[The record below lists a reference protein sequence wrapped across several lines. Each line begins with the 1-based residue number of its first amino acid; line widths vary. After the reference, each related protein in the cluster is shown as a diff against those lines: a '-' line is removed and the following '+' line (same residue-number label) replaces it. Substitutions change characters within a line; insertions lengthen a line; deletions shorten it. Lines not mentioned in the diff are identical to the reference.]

1 MLPIYDAELLSA
13 YGSQHSDE
21 AFSVLVERYAALV
34 YSAAWRQ
41 VQNPHLAQEVTQAVF
56 VILARKAA
64 ALSQRTVLSGWL
76 CRTAHLVARNALKT
90 EHRRQH
96 REQEAHMQS
105 LLNEPGADAWA
116 QLAPLL
122 DEAVAQ
128 LSDPDR
134 NAVVLRFY
142 QHKPLNEVANILGVA
157 PDAAQKRV
165 SRAVDKLRKFFSKR
179 GVTLTPAA
187 LGAAIAA
194 NSVQAAPAGLAL
206 TISAAA
212 VKGAAV
218 ATSVT
223 ALASGTI
230 KTIAMTTLQKTLI
243 AVTIIAASVA
253 TPLAIQRQTNLRK
266 ENEALRL
273 QIDQQAQ
280 LAAENERLS
289 KMITETVQASPQ
301 LLPDDRLQELL
312 RLRGEVGR
320 LRLESR
326 ELARV
331 KAAETQSPV
340 NLLRRQL
347 AQMPEKTIPELQLLD
362 DGKWS
367 DDANKGK
374 LDTEDGVRETLAK
387 LRRTAKLRFVLSMG
401 HAMQDYVKAA
411 NGQLPSSLSELTP
424 YFKPYLTQPVDE
436 AMLQRYE
443 LLHTGKLSDLPAGE
457 FLIAEKAAV
466 DERFDTLFKLG
477 ADTYTM
483 QGIGKWS
490 HQAETTN
497 KWKF

>member
-1 MLPIYDAELLSA
+1 MRQLDDAELLSA
-13 YGSQHSDE
+13 YASQHSEE
-21 AFSVLVERYAALV
+21 AFSVLAERYVALV

-56 VILARKAA
+56 IILASKAA

-76 CRTAHLVARNALKT
+76 CRTAHLVACNALKT

-105 LLNEPGADAWA
+105 LLNQPGADAWA
-116 QLAPLL
+116 QMAPLL

-128 LSDPDR
+128 LSDTDR

-142 QHKPLNEVANILGVA
+142 QQKPLNEVANILGVD

-165 SRAVDKLRKFFSKR
+165 SRAVDRLRKFFSQR
-179 GVTLTPAA
+179 GVTLTATA
-187 LGAAIAA
+187 LRATITA
-194 NSVQAAPAGLAL
+194 NSVQAVPAGLAL
-206 TISAAA
+206 TISAAT

-253 TPLAIQRQTNLRK
+253 TPVAIQRQSNLRK
-266 ENEALRL
+266 ENESLRQQL
-273 QIDQQAQ
+273 DQQAQ

-289 KMITETVQASPQ
+289 NLITETARTNSI
-301 LLPDDRLQELL
+301 LLPDGQLKELL

-340 NLLRRQL
+340 NQLRRQL
-347 AQMPEKTIPELQLLD
+347 AQMPDKNIPELQLLD
-362 DGKWS
+362 NNKWS
-367 DDANKGK
+367 EDANKGK

-387 LRRTAKLRFVLSMG
+387 LRRAAKMRFVFTMG
-401 HAMQDYVKAA
+401 HALEDYVKAA

-424 YFKPYLTQPVDE
+424 YFQPYLTQPVDE

-466 DERFDTLFKLG
+466 DEQFDTLFKIG
-477 ADTYTM
+477 ADTYAM

-490 HQAETTN
+490 HQDDSTN